1 MHGASRNFLVAFID
15 DVPTTAGILDSFFL
29 SFMQLDH
36 FFASKTNAL
45 FDAKNF
51 CKDPQMIWHIS
62 PMLLYGFGVWF
73 TLQLKST
80 KQIIIIYNQLLYI
93 ICFVDFL
100 IDTDHVDDDDV
111 VHDGILG
118 GRRPGLDDSTEEIL
132 VPTRA

>member
-80 KQIIIIYNQLLYI
+80 KQIIIHIINYYIYYL
-93 ICFVDFL
+93 F
-100 IDTDHVDDDDV
+100 
-111 VHDGILG
+111 G
-118 GRRPGLDDSTEEIL
+118 GFFI
-132 VPTRA
+132 